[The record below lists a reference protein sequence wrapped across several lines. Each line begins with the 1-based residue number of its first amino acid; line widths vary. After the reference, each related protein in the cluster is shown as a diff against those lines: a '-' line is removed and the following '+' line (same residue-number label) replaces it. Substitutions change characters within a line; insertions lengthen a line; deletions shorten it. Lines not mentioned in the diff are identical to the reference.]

1 MPIKSSNSIGTQK
14 HMIAFKINKSINCVL
29 RLHAHQFY
37 LDSIKITLG
46 PLPLYTSLRT
56 ANHAHSAHS
65 SGGWCGRN
73 CTREIHHQWDI
84 DTQSNENSCSIY
96 FFPVN
101 STTTKIA
108 CQIEFE
114 FRALI
119 SQRGRMQVERTLLNV
134 ETFCKRECYPGYRSN
149 QYHVI
154 SQWICGWILI
164 SSHSHQYS
172 NDVGN
177 FKNIH
182 FTPRQMNI
190 QENNGQRSPLIST
203 NFDVMFNL

>member
-65 SGGWCGRN
+65 SDGWCGRN

-119 SQRGRMQVERTLLNV
+119 SQRGRMYAIERGNLLQKGMLSRIQVKPIPRDFSMDMWVDSHFVSLSSI
-134 ETFCKRECYPGYRSN
+134 FKRCRK
-149 QYHVI
+149 
-154 SQWICGWILI
+154 
-164 SSHSHQYS
+164 
-172 NDVGN
+172 
-177 FKNIH
+177 F
-182 FTPRQMNI
+182 
-190 QENNGQRSPLIST
+190 
-203 NFDVMFNL
+203 